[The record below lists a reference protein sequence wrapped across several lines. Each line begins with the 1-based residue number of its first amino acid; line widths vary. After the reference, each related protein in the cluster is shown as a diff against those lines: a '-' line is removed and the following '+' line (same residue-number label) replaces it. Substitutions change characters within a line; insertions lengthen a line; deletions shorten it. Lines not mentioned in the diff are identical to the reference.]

1 MKRIDRS
8 SKGHYESET
17 ASRTATLGVH
27 NLFEPYSNK
36 LPIRQND
43 YFVMLLAVG
52 RSEAN
57 LGEGRTRVHSGCG
70 SCCQ

>member
-36 LPIRQND
+36 LPLQRI
-43 YFVMLLAVG
+43 AVT
-52 RSEAN
+52 STDAYA
-57 LGEGRTRVHSGCG
+57 S
-70 SCCQ
+70 S

>member
-36 LPIRQND
+36 LPLWRSSQN
-43 YFVMLLAVG
+43 FT
-52 RSEAN
+52 S
-57 LGEGRTRVHSGCG
+57 TH
-70 SCCQ
+70 

>member
-36 LPIRQND
+36 LP
-43 YFVMLLAVG
+43 VK
-52 RSEAN
+52 
-57 LGEGRTRVHSGCG
+57 RTYR
-70 SCCQ
+70 

>member
-17 ASRTATLGVH
+17 ASRIATLGVH

-36 LPIRQND
+36 LP
-43 YFVMLLAVG
+43 
-52 RSEAN
+52 
-57 LGEGRTRVHSGCG
+57 LGSLYTARLRPKDLITRPPYRLSSHHRTGNHR
-70 SCCQ
+70 

>member
-36 LPIRQND
+36 LLVISIRVR
-43 YFVMLLAVG
+43 FVTLYVSRKVAYLRRKAPAAS
-52 RSEAN
+52 R
-57 LGEGRTRVHSGCG
+57 RVTPRLV
-70 SCCQ
+70 

>member
-36 LPIRQND
+36 LPLHT
-43 YFVMLLAVG
+43 F
-52 RSEAN
+52 
-57 LGEGRTRVHSGCG
+57 HSSWACG
-70 SCCQ
+70 Q